1 MSRTTHAAP
10 EPVDACR
17 YFGGLLVGALRREG
31 KERLLGERYSPVPGL
46 WTTRPLSP
54 KIDAIAAGSFK
65 TRRPPAIRG
74 TGYVVDAL
82 AAALWAFHQSEDFET
97 GALLPVSLGEDA
109 DTTGAIYG
117 QLAGAC
123 YGEEGIARPL
133 ARAHRPE
140 SEDPRARRG
149 AVPSGEHSPGIGS

>member
-97 GALLPVSLGEDA
+97 GALEGVYKIGYPVASIVSRRQQ
-109 DTTGAIYG
+109 T
-117 QLAGAC
+117 C
-123 YGEEGIARPL
+123 RSEGV
-133 ARAHRPE
+133 
-140 SEDPRARRG
+140 RR
-149 AVPSGEHSPGIGS
+149 S